1 MKIAVSSDDA
11 THLTSFIIEELEKRG
26 HRLTLFGALTG
37 DPTSW
42 PQASQQLAESVDI
55 GESDQGVLFCWTGTG
70 ASIAAN
76 KVPGIRAALCHD
88 AQTARGAKWW
98 NDANVLVMSLR
109 ATSEPIAKE
118 ILDAW
123 FEEAVKPEE
132 QVCLN
137 QLRQI
142 EHHYSPNSSPRP
154 NSN

>member
-1 MKIAVSSDDA
+1 MKIAVSSDEA
-11 THLTSFIIEELEKRG
+11 TRLTSFIIEELEKRG
-26 HRLTLFGALTG
+26 HQLSVFEALTG
-37 DPTSW
+37 ESTTW
-42 PQASQQLAESVDI
+42 PRASQQLAESVAR

-123 FEEAVKPEE
+123 FEEEVKPEE
-132 QVCLN
+132 QACIS
-137 QLRQI
+137 QIQQI
-142 EHHYSPNSSPRP
+142 ERQYFPNPSPSLQ
-154 NSN
+154 